1 MSDLL
6 RPTFEVVVPLSP
18 EESAARLDALYR
30 DGFVGES
37 VRTHLLVTV
46 PRAERHFWSPWLHV
60 DLRPVEGDAN
70 ATDVFARFSPA
81 PSIWT
86 AFMLTYIAL
95 ATIALFSAV
104 WAFAQATLG
113 KEMTALW
120 VVGGAILVA
129 GVMFWSARVG
139 QRLAREQMHRLRD
152 AVRAALPE
160 AISEVG
166 H

>member
-6 RPTFEVVVPLSP
+6 RPTFEFLVPLSP
-18 EESAARLDALYR
+18 EEAASRLDALYR

-60 DLRPVEGDAN
+60 DLRPVEGDAQ

-81 PSIWT
+81 PSVWT

-95 ATIALFSAV
+95 ATICFFSAV
-104 WAFAQATLG
+104 WAFAQSVLG
-113 KEMTALW
+113 NELTALW
-120 VVGGAILVA
+120 GVAIPLIVGA
-129 GVMFWSARVG
+129 VMFWSARVG
-139 QRLAREQMHRLRD
+139 QRLAREQMHRLHD

-160 AISEVG
+160 SISAAAS
-166 H
+166 

>member
-6 RPTFEVVVPLSP
+6 RPTFEFVVPLSP
-18 EESAARLDALYR
+18 EEAASRLDALYR
-30 DGFVGES
+30 EGFVGES

-60 DLRPVEGDAN
+60 DLRPVEGDAH

-81 PSIWT
+81 PSVWT

-95 ATIALFSAV
+95 ATIAFFSAV
-104 WAFAQATLG
+104 WAFAQSVLG
-113 KEMTALW
+113 DGMTALW
-120 VVGGAILVA
+120 GVAIPVVVGAA
-129 GVMFWSARVG
+129 MFWSARVG
-139 QRLAREQMHRLRD
+139 QTLAREQMHQLHD

-160 AISEVG
+160 AVRE
-166 H
+166 